1 MRHIPDSVVCTT
13 LASLDWLGLGHER
26 EAILARWRGD
36 NVDIATGLRVIGGP
50 EELPS
55 ADLYYTLFLNN
66 AHALLPVVRARRIPF
81 AFTLYPGGGLAF
93 NASAAVRLREVL
105 AEPLLARVVITQ
117 PAVLEYVISNQLV
130 SPSKIEYIFGIALG
144 PDDSPEPT
152 RVSGPPS
159 LAFVAHRYHPKGH
172 DKGLDLFVAAC
183 ERLLNAGLPLTARI
197 IGPWRRTDLD
207 SVRDPSRY
215 VLHGALGSHDL
226 QLLLRSIE
234 IAVFPTR
241 QGILASGAFDGFPK
255 GSAITAGLAGV
266 AVLST
271 NPLDRV
277 TPLRPG
283 RDYVSIEATV
293 ESILEALEPLVASP
307 EGLLQIRVEGQRAMR
322 ALYSEDA
329 QLWPRERMLGPWK
342 ATQRPGVGGNSHRN
356 PIPCTCCSPFVR
368 DRSCPRLS
376 SGPARTRLTL
386 NGIRCTR
393 RSPTESA
400 NSTKP
405 AQFAEVSLTSNW
417 TMGLSRVTRASA
429 SGKCRQLVALEIQ
442 LDEGHPLPLV
452 EETVES
458 GHRDSESLGVS
469 AGADQTGQG
478 RLQESRYQVRDRYLD
493 ALLNSIAQGFWTS
506 STLGDAPYRSVN
518 RSKTNGSGSTAIT
531 DPRGPT
537 SSCSLA
543 V

>member
-1 MRHIPDSVVCTT
+1 MAVLDDLFPYGASAFREAELSYILRHIPDSVVCTT

-93 NASAAVRLREVL
+93 NASAAVRLREVF
-105 AEPLLARVVITQ
+105 AQPLLARVVITQ
-117 PAVLEYVISNQLV
+117 PAVPEYVISNQLV

-159 LAFVAHRYHPKGH
+159 LAFVAHRSHPKGH

-183 ERLLNAGLPLTARI
+183 ERLLNAGLPLTAHI

-241 QGILASGAFDGFPK
+241 QGILCERGFR
-255 GSAITAGLAGV
+255 
-266 AVLST
+266 
-271 NPLDRV
+271 RV
-277 TPLRPG
+277 PN
-283 RDYVSIEATV
+283 
-293 ESILEALEPLVASP
+293 
-307 EGLLQIRVEGQRAMR
+307 
-322 ALYSEDA
+322 
-329 QLWPRERMLGPWK
+329 
-342 ATQRPGVGGNSHRN
+342 GVG
-356 PIPCTCCSPFVR
+356 
-368 DRSCPRLS
+368 DRGWACRCGRPLNEPPR
-376 SGPARTRLTL
+376 SGHPVEAGTRL
-386 NGIRCTR
+386 
-393 RSPTESA
+393 
-400 NSTKP
+400 
-405 AQFAEVSLTSNW
+405 
-417 TMGLSRVTRASA
+417 RAD
-429 SGKCRQLVALEIQ
+429 R
-442 LDEGHPLPLV
+442 
-452 EETVES
+452 
-458 GHRDSESLGVS
+458 GHRGVHPRS
-469 AGADQTGQG
+469 AGASRRQPRRAPADSG
-478 RLQESRYQVRDRYLD
+478 RRSACD
-493 ALLNSIAQGFWTS
+493 ACAVFRGRPAVATRE
-506 STLGDAPYRSVN
+506 DA
-518 RSKTNGSGSTAIT
+518 
-531 DPRGPT
+531 
-537 SSCSLA
+537 
-543 V
+543 